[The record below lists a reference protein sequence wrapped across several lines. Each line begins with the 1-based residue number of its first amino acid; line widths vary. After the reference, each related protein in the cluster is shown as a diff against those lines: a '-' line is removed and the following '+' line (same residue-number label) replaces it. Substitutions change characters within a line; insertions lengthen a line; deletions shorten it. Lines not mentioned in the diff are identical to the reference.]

1 MPPVYSPFP
10 GQLETTAPTLGPG
23 NCPIPFQYHLGS
35 GGVSFLVC
43 MQTTGAMTISRGFR
57 DDSSPRV
64 AKSCADLGQHGAD
77 VPQTE
82 TQAEYLAPSPYDG
95 VVRPDG
101 HDMEVSFS
109 LDPYTGP
116 GTHPISLDVGGYVV
130 IDQTTYSL
138 NDYGGNHASASM
150 TTNADGSGSL
160 TATSLLGA
168 TLGTTEPVGTLN
180 LSITWS
186 CVPNYE

>member
-1 MPPVYSPFP
+1 MPPVVNQFP
-10 GQLETTAPTLGPG
+10 GQFKMTAPTLGPG
-23 NCPIPFQYHLGS
+23 NCPIPSQYHVGS

-43 MQTTGAMTISRGFR
+43 MQTSGALTISRGFR
-57 DDSSPRV
+57 DDDSTRV
-64 AKSCADLGQHGAD
+64 AKTCTDLGQHGAD
-77 VPQTE
+77 IAQTE
-82 TQAEYLAPSPYDG
+82 TQPEFLAPSPDDQL
-95 VVRPDG
+95 VRPDG
-101 HDMEVSFS
+101 HDMEVSFR

-116 GTHPISLDVGGYVV
+116 GTHPISLDVGGEVV

-138 NDYGGNHASASM
+138 NDYGGNHAFASM

-168 TLGTTEPVGTLN
+168 TLGETGPSGTLN
-180 LSITWS
+180 LSMTWS